1 MWSPPGSRNQIP
13 RKQLTYFF
21 PFTAFSVFLKMD
33 IKKKRFLS
41 HTIHKTQLMIYL
53 SAPRQP
59 GLISPVGELY
69 KWTFTI
75 GIVLRW

>member
-1 MWSPPGSRNQIP
+1 MVTTRVKKSDTP
-13 RKQLTYFF
+13 KTTYIFF
-21 PFTAFSVFLKMD
+21 SIHSLLSVPKD
-33 IKKKRFLS
+33 GHKKKRFLS